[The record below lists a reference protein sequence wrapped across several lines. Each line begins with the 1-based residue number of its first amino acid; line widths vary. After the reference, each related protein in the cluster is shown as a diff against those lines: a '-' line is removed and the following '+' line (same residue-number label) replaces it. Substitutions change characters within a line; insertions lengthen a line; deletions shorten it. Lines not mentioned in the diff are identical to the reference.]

1 MQQAMYHVSEPIFF
15 SGSTI
20 FLAML
25 TLFVT
30 IFKPYN
36 YFAPV
41 FSTAV
46 IFILLAGLT
55 LIPSIFALLG
65 RPAFW
70 PFIPKVEEKQKDK
83 KTFWTKINTFDT
95 KHPAAIENTIIIN
108 YVTAIL
114 HKTTITLSYN
124 YIITI

>member
-1 MQQAMYHVSEPIFF
+1 
-15 SGSTI
+15 
-20 FLAML
+20 ML

-70 PFIPKVEEKQKDK
+70 PFIPRVEEKQKDK
-83 KTFWTKINTFDT
+83 KTFWTKISTFVT
-95 KHPAAIENTIIIN
+95 KHPAEIGRARVGKERGCRQSG
-108 YVTAIL
+108 VMQKTAYEMA
-114 HKTTITLSYN
+114 T
-124 YIITI
+124 

>member
-1 MQQAMYHVSEPIFF
+1 MYHVSEPIFF

-70 PFIPKVEEKQKDK
+70 PFIPRVEEKQKDK
-83 KTFWTKINTFDT
+83 KTSWTKISSCDT
-95 KHPAAIENTIIIN
+95 KHPAASASTIIIIFVIVHMT
-108 YVTAIL
+108 VTSM
-114 HKTTITLSYN
+114 TLSC
-124 YIITI
+124 TV